1 MKFSSIVLAAG
12 LLAAP
17 AIALAQSSPSPN
29 NTSGPGV
36 NASTPA
42 PTEQGAAATSGN
54 TKAIPAR
61 PTMSKTKM
69 KKSRHMATGKSNRMT
84 TGAAMRDSKK
94 KNASPASGAEGA
106 AKEK

>member
-1 MKFSSIVLAAG
+1 MKFTSIVLAAG

-36 NASTPA
+36 NASTQA
-42 PTEQGAAATSGN
+42 PTDQGAGAVSGDRKG
-54 TKAIPAR
+54 TPAR
-61 PTMSKTKM
+61 STMSKTKM
-69 KKSRHMATGKSNRMT
+69 KKSSHMATGKSKMT
-84 TGAAMRDSKK
+84 NGAAMRDTKK
-94 KNASPASGAEGA
+94 RNASPASGAEGA

>member
-1 MKFSSIVLAAG
+1 MKFTSIVLAAG

-42 PTEQGAAATSGN
+42 PTEQGDAAVTGD
-54 TKAIPAR
+54 TKGIPAR
-61 PTMSKTKM
+61 PTASTTKM
-69 KKSRHMATGKSNRMT
+69 KKSRHMATGKSKMT
-84 TGAAMRDSKK
+84 NGSAMRDSRK